1 MNASMER
8 RSLLLAK
15 CGRENSTT
23 MSPSKTSL
31 GTVIE
36 DSSMGADEPSLHLES
51 LLRLSFSSPQVE
63 KAHSTH
69 DRLGT
74 RSRSVVFNQGVAA
87 TIKGPDATVRL
98 GGLDKARSRSER
110 HVKEESLRRLHH
122 LLGGDPEESLDER
135 NIKNILGIT
144 RPSFAVQHSSMCL
157 LNCMKKEDLER
168 LRWSS
173 INSYSAVDSLFHL
186 SGTSLSSLAEETP
199 KKERVSMNKLYLR
212 ELVEEKIRKHQSRYS
227 VKIQDPDA
235 HQVSQLPGE
244 EESSSLDF
252 DDLIPHHESMSSS
265 LPPEFASFGSD
276 EVVTDEMLGQGTFCQ
291 VLEIRKLQDSCTSA
305 TLPNSQSRSFLTKHC
320 LRSNGDARYA
330 VKRLRAELWDD
341 GSCDDGQENPD
352 FSMLAGA
359 AEALVDLIA
368 ETSFLL
374 QLEHPNI
381 VRIRAIAQVPPSDP
395 NFFLVMDRLY
405 DTLEERMRIWRT
417 QAVRNSATHQLV
429 LGRQGRRMDAMN
441 RYRPRINDALALCQ
455 AVQYLHDRRIIHR
468 DLKPANIGYDARGNI
483 KIFDFGL
490 ARQMAPCPRGAGLN
504 EKNGAT
510 YRYSKAGSLRYMA
523 PEVILRQPYN
533 KGVDVYSLSLIIWQ
547 MLTLAVPY
555 NSLETERSF
564 ERSIA
569 LKNLRPPL
577 RLLPPLLAKCIKPVL
592 SRGWQGRVQSRS
604 TISELRCGIR
614 HVLDRLHPSV
624 CEKPCRQ
631 CGCFR
636 FFWRLSSRTQKR
648 PYQYPSKDMNSS
660 DRSSTMILSRRV
672 VSPEAP

>member
-1 MNASMER
+1 MTAAWIDISSLRIWDSDIASFQIV
-8 RSLLLAK
+8 
-15 CGRENSTT
+15 T
-23 MSPSKTSL
+23 
-31 GTVIE
+31 
-36 DSSMGADEPSLHLES
+36 
-51 LLRLSFSSPQVE
+51 Q
-63 KAHSTH
+63 
-69 DRLGT
+69 
-74 RSRSVVFNQGVAA
+74 
-87 TIKGPDATVRL
+87 GPDATVRL
-98 GGLDKARSRSER
+98 CGLDKARSRSER

-135 NIKNILGIT
+135 NIKNVLGIT
-144 RPSFAVQHSSMCL
+144 RPSFAIQHSSMCL
-157 LNCMKKEDLER
+157 LNCMKKEDLEH
-168 LRWSS
+168 LRRSS
-173 INSYSAVDSLFHL
+173 INSHSAVDSLFHL
-186 SGTSLSSLAEETP
+186 SGTSLSLLAEETP
-199 KKERVSMNKLYLR
+199 KKERVSVNKLYLR

-227 VKIQDPDA
+227 VNIKDSGV
-235 HQVSQLPGE
+235 HQVSDQLPGE

-252 DDLIPHHESMSSS
+252 DNLIPHQESMSGS

-276 EVVTDEMLGQGTFCQ
+276 EVVTDELLGQGTFCQ
-291 VLEIRKLQDSCTSA
+291 VLEIRKLQDSCKSA
-305 TLPNSQSRSFLTKHC
+305 ALPNFQSRSFLTTHC

-341 GSCDDGQENPD
+341 DNGGDGQDNPAL
-352 FSMLAGA
+352 SMLAGA

-381 VRIRAIAQVPPSDP
+381 VRIRAIAQVPLSDP

-429 LGRQGRRMDAMN
+429 LGRQGRRMDAVN
-441 RYRPRINDALALCQ
+441 RYRPCINDAIALCQ
-455 AVQYLHDRRIIHR
+455 AVQYLHERRIIHR

-490 ARQMAPCPRGAGLN
+490 ARQMPPCPGGAGLN

-523 PEVILRQPYN
+523 PEVIMRQPYS

-577 RLLPPLLAKCIKPVL
+577 RLLPPVLAKCIKPVL

-604 TISELRCGIR
+604 TISEMRRGIQ

-624 CEKPCRQ
+624 CGKPCRQ
-631 CGCFR
+631 CGLFR

-648 PYQYPSKDMNSS
+648 PNQYPSKDMNS
-660 DRSSTMILSRRV
+660 DPSSTLILSRRV